1 MVGCE
6 RRIPRI
12 GEWGWRGNLFVDD
25 QLSDGIFP
33 LDGADAVGA
42 AEVDILRVIFP
53 IGAAVVST
61 TWVKI
66 EVFVS
71 AKDLIIDNRIPLL
84 TAHFCAGTAGVAGID
99 MVIDP
104 SQPFGGSDG
113 WASGDGTGGVS
124 GASGLIL
131 DASGGEGEDER
142 GYDEERGCF
151 HRMNESTL
159 SSWWSVR
166 RK

>member
-12 GEWGWRGNLFVDD
+12 GEWGWRSDLFVDD

-33 LDGADAVGA
+33 LDRADAVGA
-42 AEVDILRVIFP
+42 AEIDILGVIFP
-53 IGAAVVST
+53 IGATVVPST
-61 TWVKI
+61 RVII

-71 AKDLIIDNRIPLL
+71 AKDLIIDDGIPFLA
-84 TAHFCAGTAGVAGID
+84 THFGTGTAGVAGID
-99 MVIDP
+99 VVIDP
-104 SQPFGGSDG
+104 SQPLGGSDG

-124 GASGLIL
+124 GASWLIL
-131 DASGGEGEDER
+131 DASGGEDEDER
-142 GYDEERGCF
+142 GCDEERGCF